1 MQKMSNKCTENFYYS
16 RIIDKDYF
24 EKLLEGTDK
33 QHLYQS
39 GRVKQLKIIKFKNIY
54 K

>member
-1 MQKMSNKCTENFYYS
+1 MKNGS
-16 RIIDKDYF
+16 IIDKDYF